1 MKFDVEFTVNRLTL
15 KLQHRAVDLASK
27 HQLEELL
34 FPSGAAA
41 DTLPLPKLRSGGR
54 TSAQDTHRYTLCRFF
69 IICVTNRNVLFFFTM
84 MIRTKEMCAFTVVHY
99 V

>member
-54 TSAQDTHRYTLCRFF
+54 TGHPQIHPLQILHYLCDEQKCF
-69 IICVTNRNVLFFFTM
+69 VFFFTM